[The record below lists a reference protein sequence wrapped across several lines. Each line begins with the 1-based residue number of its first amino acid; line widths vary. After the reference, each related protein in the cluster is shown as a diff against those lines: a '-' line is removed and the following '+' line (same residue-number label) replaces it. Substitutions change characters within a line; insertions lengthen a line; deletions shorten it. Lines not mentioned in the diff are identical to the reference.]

1 MNTESAAGLLH
12 DLADTC
18 AGESEPDRVLAAG
31 LPLLLELTEARAVL
45 AVRREVAGLA
55 VAASAGEH
63 LDPRAALADAD
74 IDEATPEQTALPV
87 PAEWA
92 QTGITR
98 ATLRRLPGH
107 AAALVLAW
115 DTDELPSQ
123 AWLDLFFAT
132 LDAAVARAQ
141 AATRLAD
148 LIARV
153 DNAQQLA
160 NMGDYDWHIATD
172 TNTWSDQLYRIY
184 GHQPQSFNASYER
197 FLSHI
202 HPDDRERI
210 SAIHQKS
217 YASGEP
223 YEMVERIVR
232 PDGEVRYLASNGQ
245 VIRDATDTPVRMRG
259 TCIDITDRILAE
271 QAREHSAALFRG
283 LVESSQDAILVV
295 DAAGAIVQANG
306 HASQLLGGAPD
317 GRDISELVSWPATS
331 AEAVA
336 AAGFDGRPLQLDIA
350 IARLSDIDDEG
361 LTAAFLRDAGPRL
374 AGEALAAT
382 LREAVVRRRQALE
395 INDNVVQ
402 GLTAA
407 VLTLEDGDLPAAT
420 SYVAR
425 TLAAARRMMNDWLQP
440 LDGQDLRPGDLV
452 RASHSTLDE
461 PPAEVVEV
469 VDSNASTP

>member
-1 MNTESAAGLLH
+1 MSTDSAAELLRE
-12 DLADTC
+12 LAGTC
-18 AGESEPDRVLAAG
+18 ASESEPDRVLAVA
-31 LPLLLELTEARAVL
+31 LPLLLELGAARAAV

-63 LDPRAALADAD
+63 LDPRTVLADGD
-74 IDEATPEQTALPV
+74 VDTATPTAATMPV
-87 PAEWA
+87 PADWSA
-92 QTGITR
+92 VGITHL
-98 ATLRRLPGH
+98 TVRRLPGDGL
-107 AAALVLAW
+107 ALLLAW
-115 DTDELPSQ
+115 GTDDAPAQL
-123 AWLDLFFAT
+123 WLDLAFAT
-132 LDAAVARAQ
+132 LDAALARTQ
-141 AATRLAD
+141 AEARLAD
-148 LIARV
+148 LVARV

-184 GHQPQSFNASYER
+184 GHQPQSFNATYER

-202 HPDDRERI
+202 HPDDQERV
-210 SAIHQKS
+210 SSIHQKS

-245 VIRDATDTPVRMRG
+245 VIRDAMETPVRMRG
-259 TCIDITDRILAE
+259 TCIDITDRVVAE

-283 LVESSQDAILVV
+283 MVESSPDAILVV
-295 DAAGAIVQANG
+295 DPAGRVVQANG
-306 HASQLLGGAPD
+306 HASGLLGGDPD
-317 GRDISELVSWPATS
+317 GRAISEVLAWPAQTG
-331 AEAVA
+331 EGVA
-336 AAGFDGRPLQLDIA
+336 ATGFDGRALQLDIA
-350 IARLSDIDDEG
+350 VARLSHIDDEG
-361 LTAAFLRDAGPRL
+361 LIAAFLHDAAPRL
-374 AGEALAAT
+374 ASEALAAT

-407 VLTLEDGDLPAAT
+407 VLTLEDGDLAAAM
-420 SYVAR
+420 SFVER

-452 RASHSTLDE
+452 RASHSSLDE
-461 PPAEVVEV
+461 PPAEVLE
-469 VDSNASTP
+469 SKAPRP

>member
-1 MNTESAAGLLH
+1 MNTDTAAGTLQQ
-12 DLADTC
+12 LADTC
-18 AGESEPDRVLAAG
+18 ARESEPDRVLAVA
-31 LPLLLELTEARAVL
+31 LPLLLEITGARAAV
-45 AVRREVAGLA
+45 AVRREIAGLA

-63 LDPRAALADAD
+63 LDPHAALTDSDVADATPTP
-74 IDEATPEQTALPV
+74 ATMPI
-87 PAEWA
+87 PADWA
-92 QTGITR
+92 ATGITR
-98 ATLRRLPGH
+98 VTVRQLPGDGL
-107 AAALVLAW
+107 ALLIASETA
-115 DTDELPSQ
+115 DLPTQ
-123 AWLDLFFAT
+123 PWLDLAFAT

-184 GHQPQSFNASYER
+184 GHQPQSFNATYER

-210 SAIHQKS
+210 SGIHQKS

-245 VIRDATDTPVRMRG
+245 VIRDATETPVRMRG
-259 TCIDITDRILAE
+259 TCIDITDRVLAE

-283 LVESSQDAILVV
+283 MVESSPDAILVV
-295 DAAGAIVQANG
+295 DTAGRVVQANG
-306 HASQLLGGAPD
+306 HASGLLGGDPD
-317 GRDISELVSWPATS
+317 GREISEVLAWPAQTG
-331 AEAVA
+331 EGVA
-336 AAGFDGRPLQLDIA
+336 ATGFDGRALQLDIA
-350 IARLSDIDDEG
+350 IARLSHIDDEG
-361 LTAAFLRDAGPRL
+361 LIAAFLHDAAPRL
-374 AGEALAAT
+374 ASEALAAT

-420 SYVAR
+420 SFVER

-452 RASHSTLDE
+452 RASHSSLDE
-461 PPAEVVEV
+461 PPAEVVE
-469 VDSNASTP
+469 SKAPTP

>member
-1 MNTESAAGLLH
+1 MNTETAAGLLRN
-12 DLADTC
+12 LADTC
-18 AGESEPDRVLAAG
+18 AAESEPDRVLAVA
-31 LPLLLELTEARAVL
+31 LPLLLEITAARAAVG
-45 AVRREVAGLA
+45 VRREVAGLA
-55 VAASAGEH
+55 VAAAAGEH
-63 LDPRAALADAD
+63 LDPRSVLTDSD
-74 IDEATPEQTALPV
+74 VDDATPTPATVPV
-87 PAEWA
+87 PADWA
-92 QTGITR
+92 ATGISAVTV
-98 ATLRRLPGH
+98 RRLPGDGS
-107 AAALVLAW
+107 ALLLAW
-115 DTDELPSQ
+115 ETDELPAQ
-123 AWLDLFFAT
+123 VWLDLAFAT

-141 AATRLAD
+141 TATRLAD

-184 GHQPQSFNASYER
+184 GHRPQSFNPSYER

-210 SAIHQKS
+210 TGIHQAS

-259 TCIDITDRILAE
+259 TCIDITDRVLAE

-283 LVESSQDAILVV
+283 LVESSPDAILVV
-295 DAAGAIVQANG
+295 DAGGRIVQANG
-306 HASQLLGGAPD
+306 HASELLGGDPAD
-317 GRDISELVSWPATS
+317 REISDVLGWPAATGEGV
-331 AEAVA
+331 EAT
-336 AAGFDGRPLQLDIA
+336 GFDGRRLLLDIA
-350 IARLSDIDDEG
+350 IARLSHLDDAG
-361 LTAAFLRDAGPRL
+361 LIAAFLHDASPRL
-374 AGEALAAT
+374 ASEALAAT

-407 VLTLEDGDLPAAT
+407 VLTLEDGDLPAAM
-420 SYVAR
+420 SFVAR

-461 PPAEVVEV
+461 PPVEV
-469 VDSNASTP
+469 VDSQAPTP